1 MEEWSKVLSVDGEGC
16 GSMEEMSIGDSDEG
30 CKAMVEGFCVVDDE
44 YGARVRSSR
53 GNFVRA
59 DLVKV
64 MAVNPGCRTVEVVVR
79 QELAVA

>member
-1 MEEWSKVLSVDGEGC
+1 MEERSKVLSVDGEGC

-30 CKAMVEGFCVVDDE
+30 CKAMVEGFVLLTMSMVL
-44 YGARVRSSR
+44 GSR

-64 MAVNPGCRTVEVVVR
+64 MAVNPGCRTVEMVVR